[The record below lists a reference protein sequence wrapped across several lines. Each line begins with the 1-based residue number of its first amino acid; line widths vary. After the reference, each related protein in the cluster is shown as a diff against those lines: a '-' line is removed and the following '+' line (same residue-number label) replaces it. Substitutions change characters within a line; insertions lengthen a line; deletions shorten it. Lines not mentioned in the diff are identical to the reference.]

1 MKLPIALEIDQSN
14 LKLVFGAPDDAGRF
28 KSAHCLTEPVAS
40 LTDEQIAVKTA
51 ELFNLHKISPGRTTL
66 CLQRSAVT
74 VRNLHLPS
82 QDPKEIAE
90 MVELHMVR
98 IVPYKKEEI
107 IFSYR
112 FLGVDEMGYGK
123 VLLAIINIG
132 AVRKQVNILEKAGL
146 SIDRVSL
153 SSYGVWKYAVTAYRG
168 EFSAQDLYILLDVDH
183 DFTDFIIC
191 NRDNFLFTRSIN
203 IGAKDIQAAPET
215 GISKLI
221 GELKQSLI
229 IFFNEELNR
238 KPVRIF
244 LGGADLV
251 GHFSS
256 TIGSELNMPVTLFS
270 ADCPQNKAASGM
282 RDVSFSGVAA
292 VASVPEED
300 GFFFMVP
307 EIQIRKS
314 LRDKIRLLLVLG
326 STVIYLLTIVCAV
339 FLFRIYDRQ
348 NYLKELEEKAKT
360 VEGDM
365 GELFMKLDKIGFI
378 RGYLAERKRPLSA
391 VKQFFNAIP
400 AEISV
405 TAFDMD
411 MQNVKIRGRGPQLS
425 DVYKFVTALEDSK
438 YFKEVQTKYTRKKRT
453 KDGEFTDFELEL
465 KLKE

>member
-1 MKLPIALEIDQSN
+1 MRSPIAVEIDQSN
-14 LKLVFGAPDDAGRF
+14 LKIVSGAPDDGVRF
-28 KSAHCLTEPVAS
+28 RAAHCLTEPIAS
-40 LTDEQIAVKTA
+40 LTDEQVAVKTA
-51 ELFNLHKISPGRTTL
+51 ELIGMHKISPGRVTL

-82 QDPKEIAE
+82 QDAKEIAE

-107 IFSYR
+107 VFSYS

-132 AVRKQVNILEKAGL
+132 AVRKQVNTLEKAGL

-153 SSYGVWKYAVTAYRG
+153 SSFGVWKSVVTAYRG
-168 EFSAQDLYILLDVDH
+168 EFSAHDLYILLDVDH

-191 NRDNFLFTRSIN
+191 NRDHFLFTRSIN
-203 IGAKDIQAAPET
+203 IGANDIQLTPEA

-229 IFFNEELNR
+229 IFYNEELNK

-256 TIGSELNMPVTLFS
+256 TIGAELNMPVTVFS
-270 ADCPQNKAASGM
+270 ASCPQNKAASGM
-282 RDVSFSGVAA
+282 RDVSFSGITAL
-292 VASVPEED
+292 ASAQEEG
-300 GFFFMVP
+300 GFFFSVP

-314 LRDKIRLLLVLG
+314 LKDKIRLLLVLG
-326 STVIYLLTIVCAV
+326 STVIYLLTVVCAV
-339 FLFRIYDRQ
+339 FLSRIYNRQ
-348 NYLKELEEKAKT
+348 NYLKELEGESKNI
-360 VEGDM
+360 EGDM
-365 GELFMKLDKIGFI
+365 GELFSKLDKIGFI
-378 RGYLAERKRPLSA
+378 RSYLAERNRPLSA

-411 MQNVKIRGRGPQLS
+411 QQSVKIRGRGPQLS

-438 YFKEVQTKYTRKKRT
+438 YFKEVQTKYTRKKKT